1 MTRCHYGR
9 ESLAPNDALPVKGK
23 PGARTCSFHGMMKSK
38 NAQSDVSK
46 FEQSIIVSHGGVG
59 PLGRWYRVE
68 AFKRGELVY
77 AKSGAT
83 DIADAERAARMFLE
97 NNAKGNT

>member
-9 ESLAPNDALPVKGK
+9 EALAPDDALPVRNR
-23 PGARTCSFHGMMKSK
+23 PFARTCAFHAMMKTA
-38 NAQSDVSK
+38 NAPH

-68 AFKRGELVY
+68 AFVRGELVY

-83 DIADAERAARMFLE
+83 SRADAERKAQVFLDTM
-97 NNAKGNT
+97 KGRP